1 MAESVKGDTGLG
13 FSEFLASAT
22 PEPVAETTPVAEEV
36 KTEVKEAEPV
46 VTEPKIEEPKTEVT
60 SEVKT
65 EEVKTEVKTEE
76 KLPVNWED
84 ENNTYKKRHK
94 DAAKWANQ
102 VHQQNLALQQQL
114 EIINKKLDGTYD
126 PEQDAPPPIDPQ
138 AIAQESEFGGRIA
151 ASRESAFEIYGK
163 GNIEEGKKIVE
174 QTLWADNAPFRQIE
188 QHPMVQMRI
197 MGSSSPVLE
206 AMKIVK
212 EYAFYQKFGNTP
224 ELIEDNIK
232 KAYEKE
238 IEDRVT
244 KKVLDKVKLKEEQVK
259 GIGEVRSASVGGSP
273 PAQNPFPPL
282 SEIFGGR

>member
-1 MAESVKGDTGLG
+1 MADTVTKDTGLG

-22 PEPVAETTPVAEEV
+22 PTPTAETTPVTEEV
-36 KTEVKEAEPV
+36 KAEVKEVEPT
-46 VTEPKIEEPKTEVT
+46 VTEPKIEESKTEVT
-60 SEVKT
+60 SEVKV
-65 EEVKTEVKTEE
+65 EDKTEVKTEE
-76 KLPVNWED
+76 KPSVNWED
-84 ENNTYKKRHK
+84 DSNVYKKRHK

-126 PEQDAPPPIDPQ
+126 PAKDMPPPIDPQ

-224 ELIEDNIK
+224 ELIEESIK

-273 PAQNPFPPL
+273 PAQNPTPPL

>member
-46 VTEPKIEEPKTEVT
+46 VTEPKIEEPKV
-60 SEVKT
+60 
-65 EEVKTEVKTEE
+65 EEVKPVEGAEPVKPEPIKIE
-76 KLPVNWED
+76 KPVWED
-84 ENNTYKKRHK
+84 DSNPYKKRHQ
-94 DAAKWANQ
+94 DAAKWANN
-102 VHQQNLALQQQL
+102 VHQQNLELQRQL